1 MSQKPIKVL
10 LIEDNPGD
18 ARLLSEIL
26 VDVHTALFE
35 LEWVDRLSRGLERLN
50 GDPIDVVLLD
60 LNLPDGAGLQTFT
73 AVRNSAPDVPIII
86 LSGMADEK
94 MAVRTVREGAQDY
107 IVKGNIDGHL
117 LERSIHYAIERKRS
131 EKVLEQSEN
140 KYRSIFQLSPE
151 VIILLDRK
159 GHFVDVNARIE
170 DWLGYTP
177 KELIGTNIFQS
188 ALMTE
193 KSRRLAA
200 RLFARRM
207 AGEELAPYELRF
219 RARNGQIHVGR
230 VIGTRIRDEEKRVD
244 RDLVIISDITDL
256 KKAEEDLH
264 RSRRKIEG
272 LHDVARSLET
282 CQSEQE
288 AYQITIQAAEKV
300 LQFALCSLDILE
312 GGRLVVRATSSE
324 LPADT
329 SRETDIDETGI
340 AAKTLKSGRT
350 VRFNTIAEAPDARPT
365 RSEFKSGLS
374 SPLGKFGV
382 FQVVST
388 RENAFSEE
396 DQRLLELL
404 LGHTTEAVQRI
415 RLQSELRDQAT
426 RDPLT
431 GVFNRRYFREAIE
444 LEVERSRR
452 SGRPIGFL
460 LIDVDRFKQIND
472 TYGHQ
477 TGDVVLREVALFLKG
492 QVRATE
498 MVVRYG
504 GDEFLIVLT
513 DPDDAIQGIRE
524 RVVEALARWNE
535 TNRAFDFPV
544 WLSVGGALWDP
555 SGDQSVEEA
564 LAKAD
569 LRMYEDKRAR
579 ASGVGQREM
588 DGHWEENRIHGDGY
602 GKVGVHK
609 DR

>member
-1 MSQKPIKVL
+1 VKRMSGTPIKVL

-35 LEWVDRLSRGLERLN
+35 LEWVDRLSKGLERLKEVSV
-50 GDPIDVVLLD
+50 DVVLLD
-60 LNLPDGAGLQTFT
+60 LNLPDSAGMETFT
-73 AVRNSAPDVPIII
+73 VVRNSAPEVPIVI
-86 LSGMADEK
+86 LSGLADEK

-107 IVKGNIDGHL
+107 IVKGNVDGHL
-117 LERSIHYAIERKRS
+117 LERSIHYAIERKHS

-140 KYRSIFQLSPE
+140 KYRSIFRMSPE
-151 VIILLDRK
+151 VIILLDEK
-159 GHFVDVNARIE
+159 GSVVDINPRME

-200 RLFARRM
+200 RMFARRM
-207 AGEELAPYELRF
+207 TGELLQPYELLF
-219 RARNGQIHVGR
+219 QAKNGHTHVGR
-230 VIGTRIRDEEKRVD
+230 IIGKCIRDED
-244 RDLVIISDITDL
+244 GQFARDLVIITDITDL
-256 KKAEEDLH
+256 KKAEEDLR

-272 LHDVARSLET
+272 LHDVARGLET

-288 AYQITIQAAEKV
+288 AYQITVQAAEEV
-300 LQFALCSLDILE
+300 LQFHLCSLDVLE
-312 GGRLVVRATSSE
+312 GNKLVVRATSDG
-324 LPADT
+324 LPLGA
-329 SRETDIDETGI
+329 SVESDIDETSI
-340 AAKTLKSGRT
+340 AARTLKTEQT
-350 VRFNTIAEAPDARPT
+350 VRFDNIAEVPDAKPT
-365 RSEFKSGLS
+365 RSEFRSGLS
-374 SPLGKFGV
+374 SPLGDFGV

-388 RENAFSEE
+388 RENAFGEE

-404 LGHTTEAVQRI
+404 LGHTAEAVQRI
-415 RLQSELRDQAT
+415 RLQNELRDQAT

-444 LEVERSRR
+444 MEVERSRR
-452 SGRPIGFL
+452 NGQPIGFL

-477 TGDVVLREVALFLKG
+477 TGDVVLREVALFLKD
-492 QVRATE
+492 QIRASE

-513 DPDDAIQGIRE
+513 DPDDAVQMIRK
-524 RVVEALARWNE
+524 RIVEALTGWNE
-535 TNRAFDFPV
+535 NNQAFDFPV

-555 SGDQSVEEA
+555 SGSQSVEET

-579 ASGVGQREM
+579 ASGVGP
-588 DGHWEENRIHGDGY
+588 
-602 GKVGVHK
+602 
-609 DR
+609 

>member
-1 MSQKPIKVL
+1 MKRMSGTPIKVL

-35 LEWVDRLSRGLERLN
+35 LEWVDRLSKGLERLKEVSV
-50 GDPIDVVLLD
+50 DVVLLD
-60 LNLPDGAGLQTFT
+60 LNLPDSAGMETFT
-73 AVRNSAPDVPIII
+73 VVRNSAPEVPIVI
-86 LSGMADEK
+86 LSGLADEK

-107 IVKGNIDGHL
+107 IVKGNVDGHL
-117 LERSIHYAIERKRS
+117 LERSIHYAIERKHS

-140 KYRSIFQLSPE
+140 KYRSIFRMSPE
-151 VIILLDRK
+151 VIILLDEK
-159 GHFVDVNARIE
+159 GSVVDINPRME

-200 RLFARRM
+200 RMFARRM
-207 AGEELAPYELRF
+207 TGELLQPYELLF
-219 RARNGQIHVGR
+219 QAKNGHTHVGR
-230 VIGTRIRDEEKRVD
+230 IIGKCIRDED
-244 RDLVIISDITDL
+244 GQFARDLVIITDITDL
-256 KKAEEDLH
+256 KKAEEDLR

-272 LHDVARSLET
+272 LHDVARGLET

-288 AYQITIQAAEKV
+288 AYQITVQAAEEV
-300 LQFALCSLDILE
+300 LQFHLCSLDVLE
-312 GGRLVVRATSSE
+312 GNKLVVRATSDG
-324 LPADT
+324 LPLGA
-329 SRETDIDETGI
+329 SVESDIDETSI
-340 AAKTLKSGRT
+340 AARTLKTEQT
-350 VRFNTIAEAPDARPT
+350 VRFDNIAEVPDAKPT
-365 RSEFKSGLS
+365 RSEFRSGLS
-374 SPLGKFGV
+374 SPLGDFGV

-388 RENAFSEE
+388 RENAFGEE

-404 LGHTTEAVQRI
+404 LGHTAEAVQRI
-415 RLQSELRDQAT
+415 RLQNELRDQAT

-444 LEVERSRR
+444 MEVERSRR
-452 SGRPIGFL
+452 NGQPIGFL

-477 TGDVVLREVALFLKG
+477 TGDVVLREVALFLKD
-492 QVRATE
+492 QIRASE

-513 DPDDAIQGIRE
+513 DPDDAVQMIRK
-524 RVVEALARWNE
+524 RIVEALTGWNE
-535 TNRAFDFPV
+535 NNQAFDFPV

-555 SGDQSVEEA
+555 SGSQSVEET

-579 ASGVGQREM
+579 ASGVGP
-588 DGHWEENRIHGDGY
+588 
-602 GKVGVHK
+602 
-609 DR
+609 

>member
-1 MSQKPIKVL
+1 MTAKPIKVL

-35 LEWVDRLSRGLERLN
+35 LEWVDRLSKGLERLK
-50 GDPIDVVLLD
+50 GDPVDVVLLD
-60 LNLPDGAGLQTFT
+60 LNLPDGAGMKTFT
-73 AVRNSAPDVPIII
+73 AVRNSTPDVPIII

-94 MAVRTVREGAQDY
+94 IAVQTVREGAQDY
-107 IVKGNIDGHL
+107 IVKGNVDGHL

-131 EKVLEQSEN
+131 EKALEQSEN
-140 KYRSIFQLSPE
+140 KYRSIFRLSPE
-151 VIILLDRK
+151 VILLLDEK
-159 GHFVDVNARIE
+159 GNLVDVNARME

-177 KELIGTNIFQS
+177 KDLIGTNIFQS

-193 KSRRLAA
+193 KSRRLATQ
-200 RLFARRM
+200 LFTRRM
-207 AGEELAPYELRF
+207 AGEVMAPYELRF
-219 RARNGQIHVGR
+219 RARNGHIHVGR
-230 VIGTRIRDEEKRVD
+230 VIGTRIRDEEGQFV

-282 CQSEQE
+282 CQSEEE
-288 AYQITIQAAEKV
+288 AYQITVRAAEKV
-300 LQFALCSLDILE
+300 LEFTLCSLNILE
-312 GGRLVVRATSSE
+312 GNRLIVKATSSG
-324 LPADT
+324 LPPGNSEESDF
-329 SRETDIDETGI
+329 DETGL
-340 AAKTLKSGRT
+340 AARTLKGGRSIRYDTVEEISSDKAAHSG
-350 VRFNTIAEAPDARPT
+350 
-365 RSEFKSGLS
+365 FKSGLS
-374 SPLGKFGV
+374 SPLGDFGV

-404 LGHTTEAVQRI
+404 LGHTAEAVQRI
-415 RLQSELRDQAT
+415 RLQSELREQAT

-444 LEVERSRR
+444 LEVERSKRH
-452 SGRPIGFL
+452 GRPIGFL

-477 TGDVVLREVALFLKG
+477 TGDVVLREVALFLQD

-513 DPDDAIQGIRE
+513 DPDDAIQSIRQ
-524 RVVEALARWNE
+524 RIVEALAQWNE
-535 TNRAFDFPV
+535 ANEAFDFPV
-544 WLSVGGALWDP
+544 WLSVGGALWNP
-555 SGDQSVEEA
+555 SGSQSVEEA

-569 LRMYEDKRAR
+569 LRMYENKRAR
-579 ASGVGQREM
+579 ASGVGP
-588 DGHWEENRIHGDGY
+588 
-602 GKVGVHK
+602 
-609 DR
+609 

>member
-1 MSQKPIKVL
+1 MSLTPIKVL

-35 LEWVDRLSRGLERLN
+35 LEWVDRLSKGLEHLK
-50 GDPIDVVLLD
+50 GAPVDVVLLD
-60 LNLPDGAGLQTFT
+60 LNLPDGAGLKTFT
-73 AVRNSAPDVPIII
+73 EVRNSAPEVPIII
-86 LSGMADEK
+86 LSGLADEK
-94 MAVRTVREGAQDY
+94 MAVQTVREGAQDY

-131 EKVLEQSEN
+131 EKALERSEN
-140 KYRSIFQLSPE
+140 KYRNIFRLTPE
-151 VIILLDRK
+151 VILLLDEK
-159 GHFVDVNARIE
+159 GNIVDVNPRME
-170 DWLGYTP
+170 DWLGYISG
-177 KELIGTNIFQS
+177 ELIGANIFKEK
-188 ALMTE
+188 LMDE

-200 RLFARRM
+200 RMFERRM
-207 AGEELAPYELRF
+207 AGEELPPYELTFQSKDGR
-219 RARNGQIHVGR
+219 IHVGR
-230 VIGTRIRDEEKRVD
+230 IIGTRIRDEEGQFA
-244 RDLVIISDITDL
+244 RDLVIITDITDL
-256 KKAEEDLH
+256 KKAEDDLR

-272 LHDVARSLET
+272 LHDVASSLET

-288 AYQITIQAAEKV
+288 AYQITIQAAERV
-300 LQFALCSLDILE
+300 LQFTLCSLDILD
-312 GGRLVVRATSSE
+312 GSKLVVKATSAE
-324 LPADT
+324 LPCDA
-329 SRETDIDETGI
+329 SRESDIDEPSV
-340 AAKTLKSGRT
+340 AARTLKTGRT
-350 VRFNTIAEAPDARPT
+350 VRFNNIAEVPEASPT
-365 RSEFKSGLS
+365 RCDFKSGLS
-374 SPLGKFGV
+374 SPLGDFGV

-388 RENAFSEE
+388 RENAFTDE

-404 LGHTTEAVQRI
+404 LGHTVEAIQRI

-431 GVFNRRYFREAIE
+431 GVFNRRYFREAVE
-444 LEVERSRR
+444 LEVERSKRN
-452 SGRPIGFL
+452 GRPIGFL

-477 TGDVVLREVALFLKG
+477 TGDVVLREVALFLKD
-492 QVRATE
+492 QVRASE

-513 DPDDAIQGIRE
+513 DPKDAIQTIRK
-524 RVVEALARWNE
+524 RIAEALTLWNE

-555 SGDQSVEEA
+555 KGTQSVEEA

-579 ASGVGQREM
+579 ASGVGS
-588 DGHWEENRIHGDGY
+588 
-602 GKVGVHK
+602 
-609 DR
+609 

>member
-1 MSQKPIKVL
+1 MNQKPIKVL

-18 ARLLSEIL
+18 ARLLSETL

-35 LEWVDRLSRGLERLN
+35 LEWVDRLSRGLERLR
-50 GDPIDVVLLD
+50 GDPVDVVLLD
-60 LNLPDGAGLQTFT
+60 LNLPDGAGLNTFT
-73 AVRNSAPDVPIII
+73 SVRNSAPDVPIVI

-151 VIILLDRK
+151 VIILLDEK
-159 GHFVDVNARIE
+159 GDFVDVNARME

-177 KELIGTNIFQS
+177 KELIGTNIFKG

-219 RARNGQIHVGR
+219 RARNGKIHVGR
-230 VIGTRIRDEEKRVD
+230 VIGTRIQDMGEQCA

-272 LHDVARSLET
+272 LHDVARSLEA

-300 LQFALCSLDILE
+300 LQFTLCSLDIVE
-312 GGRLVVRATSSE
+312 GNKLVVKATSSG
-324 LPADT
+324 LPPDA
-329 SRETDIDETGI
+329 SEESDIDETSI
-340 AAKTLKSGRT
+340 AAATLKSGRT
-350 VRFNTIAEAPDARPT
+350 VRFNNIAEVPDARPT
-365 RSEFKSGLS
+365 RNDFTSGLS
-374 SPLGKFGV
+374 SPLGTFGV
-382 FQVVST
+382 FQAVSPQ
-388 RENAFSEE
+388 ENAFSEE

-477 TGDVVLREVALFLKG
+477 TGDIVLREVALFLKD

-513 DPDDAIQGIRE
+513 DPDDAIQGIRK
-524 RVVEALARWNE
+524 RIVEALARWNE
-535 TNRAFDFPV
+535 DNQAFDFPV

-555 SGDQSVEEA
+555 SGGHSVEEA

-579 ASGVGQREM
+579 ANGVGHRELTSP
-588 DGHWEENRIHGDGY
+588 
-602 GKVGVHK
+602 
-609 DR
+609 

>member
-1 MSQKPIKVL
+1 MSLIPIKVL

-35 LEWVDRLSRGLERLN
+35 LEWVDRLSKGLERLK
-50 GDPIDVVLLD
+50 GAPVDVVLLD
-60 LNLPDGAGLQTFT
+60 LNLPDGAGLKTFT
-73 AVRNSAPDVPIII
+73 AVRNSAPEVPIII

-94 MAVRTVREGAQDY
+94 IAVQTVREGAQDY

-131 EKVLEQSEN
+131 EKALERSEN

-151 VIILLDRK
+151 VILLLDEK
-159 GHFVDVNARIE
+159 GGIVDVNPRME
-170 DWLGYTP
+170 GWLGYTSR
-177 KELIGTNIFQS
+177 ELIGKNIFRCE
-188 ALMTE
+188 LMVE

-200 RLFARRM
+200 RMFGRRM
-207 AGEELAPYELRF
+207 AGEELQPYELKF
-219 RARNGQIHVGR
+219 RSKDGRIHVGR
-230 VIGTRIRDEEKRVD
+230 IIGALIRDEEGQFA
-244 RDLVIISDITDL
+244 RDLVIITDITDL
-256 KKAEEDLH
+256 KKAEEDLR

-272 LHDVARSLET
+272 LHDVARSLES

-288 AYQITIQAAEKV
+288 AYQITVQAAEKV
-300 LQFALCSLDILE
+300 LQFTLCSLDILE
-312 GGRLVVRATSSE
+312 GDTLIVKATSAG
-324 LPADT
+324 LPFDA
-329 SRETDIDETGI
+329 SRESDIDETSI
-340 AAKTLKSGRT
+340 AARTLKTGRT
-350 VRFNTIAEAPDARPT
+350 VRFNNIAEVPDAAPT
-365 RSEFKSGLS
+365 HSDFKSGLS
-374 SPLGKFGV
+374 SPLGDFGV

-388 RENAFSEE
+388 NENAFSEE

-404 LGHTTEAVQRI
+404 LGHTVEAVQRI
-415 RLQSELRDQAT
+415 RLQNELRDQAT

-477 TGDVVLREVALFLKG
+477 TGDVVLREVALFLKD
-492 QVRATE
+492 QVRASE

-513 DPDDAIQGIRE
+513 DPDDAIQTIRK
-524 RVVEALARWNE
+524 RIAEALTRWNE
-535 TNRAFDFPV
+535 SNQAFDFPV

-555 SGDQSVEEA
+555 AGTQSVEEA

-579 ASGVGQREM
+579 ASGVGP
-588 DGHWEENRIHGDGY
+588 
-602 GKVGVHK
+602 
-609 DR
+609 

>member
-1 MSQKPIKVL
+1 MNPTPIKVL

-35 LEWVDRLSRGLERLN
+35 LEWVDRLSKGLGRLK
-50 GDPIDVVLLD
+50 GEPVDVVLLD
-60 LNLPDGAGLQTFT
+60 LNLPDGAGLKTFT

-86 LSGMADEK
+86 LSGLADEK
-94 MAVRTVREGAQDY
+94 MAVQTVREGAQDY

-131 EKVLEQSEN
+131 EKALEQSEN

-151 VIILLDRK
+151 VILLLDEE
-159 GHFVDVNARIE
+159 GTIVDINPRVE
-170 DWLGYTP
+170 DWLGYTSG
-177 KELIGTNIFQS
+177 ELIGRNLYRD
-188 ALMTE
+188 ALMIE
-193 KSRRLAA
+193 KSRRLATQM
-200 RLFARRM
+200 FTRRM
-207 AGEELAPYELRF
+207 TGEELLPYELKF
-219 RARNGQIHVGR
+219 RSKDGRIHVGR
-230 VIGTRIRDEEKRVD
+230 IIGTRIKDKEGQFA
-244 RDLVIISDITDL
+244 RDLVIITDITDL
-256 KKAEEDLH
+256 KKAEEDLR

-272 LHDVARSLET
+272 LHDVANDLET
-282 CQSEQE
+282 CRSEQE
-288 AYQITIQAAEKV
+288 AYQITVQAAEKV
-300 LQFALCSLDILE
+300 LEFTLCTLDILE
-312 GGRLVVRATSSE
+312 GNKLVVKATSE
-324 LPADT
+324 GLPPGA
-329 SRETDIDETGI
+329 SMESNIDETSI
-340 AAKTLKSGRT
+340 AARTLKSGRT
-350 VRFNTIAEAPDARPT
+350 VRFDNIAKVPDAKPT

-374 SPLGKFGV
+374 SPLGDFGV
-382 FQVVST
+382 FQVVSVQ
-388 RENAFSEE
+388 ENAFSEE

-404 LGHTTEAVQRI
+404 LGHTVEAVQRI
-415 RLQSELRDQAT
+415 RLQNELRDQAT

-477 TGDVVLREVALFLKG
+477 TGDLVLREVALFLKG
-492 QVRATE
+492 QVRASE

-513 DPDDAIQGIRE
+513 DPEDAIQVIRK
-524 RVVEALARWNE
+524 RIVEALTHWNE
-535 TNRAFDFPV
+535 ANQAFDFPV

-555 SGDQSVEEA
+555 SGSQSVEET

-579 ASGVGQREM
+579 ASGVGQ
-588 DGHWEENRIHGDGY
+588 G
-602 GKVGVHK
+602 
-609 DR
+609 